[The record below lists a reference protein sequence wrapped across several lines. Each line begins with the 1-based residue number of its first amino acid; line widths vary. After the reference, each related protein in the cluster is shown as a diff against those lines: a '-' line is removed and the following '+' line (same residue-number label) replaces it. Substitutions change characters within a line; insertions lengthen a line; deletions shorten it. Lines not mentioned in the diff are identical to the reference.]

1 MKLQNLLLPEVGI
14 CMEEKMYFQRE
25 KGHEREVFYLPKEH
39 ALRFT
44 KYGLCR
50 FDTYFNG
57 LSVAKWKKYTK
68 VGHISLC
75 VTLKGDFE
83 VTLTNPEYTS
93 GKVVFRIVDK
103 ICIHTEQPQLFTFPY
118 HLYEYRGMLTFELR
132 ALEGDSVYYGGWYE
146 GSVQEEDLQE
156 VRIALNICT
165 FKREPYVLRNL
176 ENLRCSMI
184 DNPESELYEHLK
196 IYISDN
202 GRTLPAEK
210 LNDTWVCIVPNKNVG
225 GAGGFT
231 RGLMEIMHHSSEFAA
246 THVLMMDDDII
257 IEPES
262 IYRTYALLRCRKQ
275 EYADMFVGGAML
287 RMDDQ
292 KVQVEAGASWNAGK
306 LVSNKAN
313 VALDHCKT
321 CLKNEEEEYT
331 EYNAWWY
338 CCTPM
343 RLVSP
348 DNLPLPIFIRGD
360 DLEYGLRN
368 MKHLVLLN
376 GICVWHEVFE
386 NKYASYLKYYVLR
399 NLLYDNAMHFP
410 DYSLKSFLIRL
421 YSEAVREILYYRYKN
436 IDLLCRGVDD
446 FFKGVDFLKHT
457 DGEALHKEILAAG
470 YQALPM
476 DQLAD
481 VAYRAPLLSEN
492 LQPTE
497 PGWKRIWR
505 FLTCNG
511 YLLPTKK
518 FSGKNV
524 QVVSMAVCFPSNFYR
539 QKRVLNYDSSSA
551 KGFVTQRSWKEVLKA
566 VRRLLGVTWKSLFR
580 FHSAM
585 REFGKRSRELMGES
599 FWKEYLGMEDI
610 GEV

>member
-44 KYGLCR
+44 KYGLCK

-57 LSVAKWKKYTK
+57 LSVAKWKKYTN
-68 VGHISLC
+68 IASFRLC
-75 VTLKGDFE
+75 ITLKGDFE
-83 VTLTNPEYTS
+83 VTLTNPEYTA
-93 GKVVFRIVDK
+93 GKAVVRVVDK
-103 ICIHTEQPQLFTFPY
+103 ICVHADQPQRFTFPY
-118 HLYEYRGMLTFELR
+118 HLYEYRGMVSFELR
-132 ALEGDSVYYGGWYE
+132 ALEGNSYYYGGWYE
-146 GSVQEEDLQE
+146 GSIKEKDLRE
-156 VRIALNICT
+156 VRLALNICT
-165 FKREPYVLRNL
+165 FKREPYVMRNL
-176 ENLRCSMI
+176 TNLRSCMI
-184 DNPESELYEHLK
+184 DNADSELYGHLRV
-196 IYISDN
+196 YISDN
-202 GRTLPAEK
+202 GKTLPADE
-210 LNDTWVCIVPNKNVG
+210 LNDDWVYIVPNKNVG

-231 RGLMEIMHHSSEFAA
+231 RGLMEIIYHNSEFAA
-246 THVLMMDDDII
+246 THALLMDDDII

-275 EYADMFVGGAML
+275 EYADLFVGGSML

-313 VALDHCKT
+313 MMLDSQSA

-338 CCTPM
+338 CCMPM
-343 RLVSP
+343 HVVSLN
-348 DNLPLPIFIRGD
+348 NLPLPLFIRGD

-368 MKHLVLLN
+368 MEQLVLLN

-399 NLLYDNAMHFP
+399 NLLYDNAIHFP
-410 DYSLKSFLIRL
+410 DYSLKSFLARL

-436 IDLLCRGVDD
+436 IELLCRGVDD
-446 FFKGVDFLKHT
+446 FLKGVNFLKRT
-457 DGEALHKEILAAG
+457 DGEKLHKEILAAG
-470 YQALPM
+470 YQAVPVE
-476 DQLAD
+476 QLTD
-481 VAYRAPLLSEN
+481 VAYHAPLLQKN
-492 LQPTE
+492 MHPTE
-497 PGWKRIWR
+497 PKWKRVWR

-511 YLLPTKK
+511 YLLPAKRI
-518 FSGKNV
+518 SGKNI

-539 QKRVLNYDSSSA
+539 QNRVLNYDPASA
-551 KGFVTQRSWKEVLKA
+551 KGFVTQRSRKEALRA
-566 VRRLLGVTWKSLFR
+566 VGRLLGVTWRAMFR
-580 FHSAM
+580 YHRAM
-585 REFGKRSRELMGES
+585 RAFRKHSQELTREKFWRS
-599 FWKEYLGMEDI
+599 YLGMDTQRK
-610 GEV
+610 